1 MNLAKIGL
9 SGINAASHNLQTAGH
24 NISNAATDGYNR
36 QSVSISTAG
45 AQNVGAGFIGRGVA
59 VDTINRSYDGF
70 LYRQLVRAESGG
82 SALAAYGTEI
92 AQLNNLF
99 ADRTVGISPA
109 LSKFFDSVDA
119 VASAPADP
127 AARNEMLGRANSL
140 VAQINDA
147 NAFIDA
153 QRSDINTQLG
163 TVVKQ
168 VNSQVQRIQELSQRI
183 IEARAGNPNHAPND
197 LLDQRDLALKEL
209 NNLVDVRVIEQD
221 GVFNLS
227 IGNGQMLLGGG
238 TAFPLQLIPS
248 ANDPARMAIAYTAPV
263 AGGTQAVEM
272 AETSIKGGT
281 LGGLLQYRH
290 EVLDAAQNELGR
302 LAVGMALKFNEV
314 HKGGFD
320 QNGNPGEDFF
330 NIADPKVIRA
340 DNTTGTL
347 AVKFATTGTPPQ
359 AEIDA
364 LTGHDYKLSYDG
376 TNYVLTDLT
385 TGRKLHEDPN
395 PPGVVDGL
403 DFSDLTGAVAGDSW
417 VIQPTREA
425 AGSLKV
431 DLTDTAKIAAAG
443 SNVGDA
449 DGDNALLLAKLR
461 TAKTMG
467 SGTLDFNEAYSRIVN
482 SIAVQTQSNGTA
494 AKAQLSLIQQNLSA
508 QQAVSGVNLNEEY
521 VNLMQYQEHFR
532 AASRLIDVSSSL
544 FDTLLS
550 LKA

>member
-45 AQNVGAGFIGRGVA
+45 AQNIGSGFVGRGVA

-82 SALAAYGTEI
+82 AALATYGTEI
-92 AQLNNLF
+92 TQLNNLF

-168 VNSQVQRIQELSQRI
+168 VNSQLERIQELNQRI

-209 NNLVDVRVIEQD
+209 NNLVDVRVIEQE
-221 GVFNLS
+221 GVFNLT

-238 TAFPLQLIPS
+238 TVFPLQLVPS
-248 ANDPARMAIAYTAPV
+248 ADDPARMAIAYTAPV

-272 AETSIKGGT
+272 ADTSIKGGS
-281 LGGLLQYRH
+281 LGGLLTYRR

-302 LAVGMALKFNEV
+302 LAVGLALKFNDV
-314 HKGGFD
+314 HKAGYD
-320 QNGNPGEDFF
+320 QNGSQGVDFF
-330 NIADPKVIRA
+330 SVADPKVIRA
-340 DNTTGTL
+340 DGTTGTL
-347 AVKFATTGTPPQ
+347 AVTFDD
-359 AEIDA
+359 IDA
-364 LTGHDYKLSYDG
+364 LTGHDYRLSFDG
-376 TNYVLTDLT
+376 TNYVVTDMT
-385 TGRKLHEDPN
+385 TGGKIYDAVAA
-395 PPGVVDGL
+395 PGVVDGL
-403 DFSDLTGAVAGDSW
+403 NFSSLNGEVAGDSW
-417 VIQPTREA
+417 MIQPTRNA

-431 DLTDTAKIAAAG
+431 DLSDTAKIAAAG
-443 SNVGDA
+443 SAVGDA

-482 SIAVQTQSNGTA
+482 SVAVQTQSNGTA
-494 AKAQLSLIQQNLSA
+494 AKAQLSLIQQNLAA

-532 AASRLIDVSSSL
+532 AASRLIDVSSTL